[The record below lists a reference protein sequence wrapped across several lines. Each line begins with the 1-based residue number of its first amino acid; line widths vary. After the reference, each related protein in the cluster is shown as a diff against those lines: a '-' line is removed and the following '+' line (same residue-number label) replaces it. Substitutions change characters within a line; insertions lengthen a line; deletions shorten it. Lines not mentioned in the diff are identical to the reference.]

1 MTIRTRLTL
10 TAALS
15 SLLAVLLV
23 AAGLYL
29 AIGQFLEG
37 DQQGRLR
44 AAAAQ
49 IQLRLGEH
57 AGSEASGDE
66 NQNWQMTNDFPRDI
80 DVRLIAAGRVLDRT
94 RDFPN
99 LPLNLGPGFHRSP
112 GHLVLVQPASDEGQ
126 ATLQLAAD
134 LTFVNA
140 PLRAFL
146 RALVLMLPLAV
157 LMVAAAG
164 WFTAERLLRP
174 VRDLER
180 TASEIG
186 SSGDLTRAMPGA
198 KRNDEL
204 GRLAQALAKSF
215 ASLARQREREVEF
228 SRAAAHDLRSPL
240 TALQARV
247 QASLAR
253 ERDPAR
259 YRQDLREIGSD
270 LQRLN
275 RLTEHLLLLA
285 RDQNALRLEPLELS
299 TVIAEGVDR
308 ARETNPDTSIELE
321 LSGDTHMRGDALLLT
336 HLIENLLGNA
346 LRHAPGSS
354 ILVGLKQG
362 KRTLELRVSDTGPG
376 VSPGVLERL
385 GQAFYR
391 PETARTDGGSG
402 LGLAIVKRI
411 AELHGGTLRLES
423 QRGQG
428 FAAIVELPTEAD

>member
-23 AAGLYL
+23 SAGLYL

-49 IQLRLGEH
+49 IRLRLGEH
-57 AGSEASGDE
+57 AGNEGSGEE

-80 DVRLIAAGRVLDRT
+80 DVRLIVSGRVQDRT

-99 LPLNLGPGFHRSP
+99 LPLNLEPGFHRSP
-112 GHLVLVQPASDEGQ
+112 GHLVLVLPASEEGQ
-126 ATLQLAAD
+126 TTLQLAAD
-134 LTFVNA
+134 LALISA
-140 PLRAFL
+140 PQRAFL

-157 LMVAAAG
+157 MLVAAAG

-180 TASEIG
+180 TAREIG
-186 SSGDLTRAMPGA
+186 SSGDLTRPMPGA

-204 GRLAQALAKSF
+204 GRLAQALANSF

-253 ERDPAR
+253 ERDPER

-299 TVIAEGVDR
+299 NVIAEGVDR
-308 ARETNPDTSIELE
+308 ARETNPETTNELE
-321 LSGDTHMRGDALLLT
+321 VSGDTHMRGDAMLLM

-346 LRHAPGSS
+346 LRHAPSSS
-354 ILVGLKQG
+354 IRVGLKQER
-362 KRTLELRVSDTGPG
+362 RTLELRVSDTGPG
-376 VSPGVLERL
+376 VIPEVLERL

-402 LGLAIVKRI
+402 LGLAIVTRI

-428 FAAIVELPTEAD
+428 FTAIVELPTET